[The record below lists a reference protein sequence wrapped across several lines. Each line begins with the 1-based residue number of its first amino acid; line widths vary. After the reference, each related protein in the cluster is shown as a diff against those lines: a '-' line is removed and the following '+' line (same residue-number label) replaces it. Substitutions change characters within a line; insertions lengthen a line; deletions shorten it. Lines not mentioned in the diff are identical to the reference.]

1 MTDGIYLLLGS
12 NIGDRRKIIS
22 DACKLI
28 SELAGEIVK
37 YSGIYE
43 TEAWGKT
50 TQPLFLN
57 QVIEI
62 SSKLTPEQLLSSL
75 QLIEIKLGRIRREKW
90 GERTIDIDVLY
101 YGSLIH
107 REEKLSIPHPE
118 ISSRRFTLVPLVEIA
133 ADFINPHLRKSNAE
147 LLSEC
152 KDDLKVNYLD
162 SSIIDIK

>member
-28 SELAGEIVK
+28 GEFAGEIVK
-37 YSGIYE
+37 FSGIYE

-50 TQPLFLN
+50 SQPLFLN
-57 QVIEI
+57 QVVEI
-62 SSKLTPEQLLSSL
+62 TSKLTPGQLLSEL

-107 REEKLSIPHPE
+107 QEENLRIPHPE
-118 ISSRRFTLVPLVEIA
+118 IPSRRFTLVPLVEIA
-133 ADFINPHLRKSNAE
+133 ADFINPHLLKSNAE

-152 KDDLKVNYLD
+152 KDELKVNYLTTA
-162 SSIIDIK
+162 ITDIK

>member
-28 SELAGEIVK
+28 SELAGEIAK
-37 YSGIYE
+37 NSGIYE
-43 TEAWGKT
+43 TEPWGKT
-50 TQPLFLN
+50 SQPAYLN

-62 SSKLTPEQLLSSL
+62 SSELTPKQLLTTL
-75 QLIEIKLGRIRREKW
+75 QLIENKLGRVRYEKW

-101 YGSLIH
+101 YGSIIH
-107 REEKLSIPHPE
+107 HEEYLNIPHPE
-118 ISSRRFTLVPLVEIA
+118 IPSRRFTLVPLVEIA
-133 ADFINPHLRKSNAE
+133 ADFINPHLLKSNAQ

-152 KDDLKVNYLD
+152 KDALKVNYLG